1 MDRWRDRMIIAGF
14 GIILMSLLGV
24 NAISNNRFWGFNPVM
39 LWLTAVWFG
48 MALLIQLNWDNLR
61 QRFPFHQPDQGSLTS
76 ESLFHRAI
84 QDAPVPIMLHA
95 EDGEVLLISR
105 AWTEL
110 TGYDSIELPTIA
122 DWTQRAYGSQLQAA
136 VEANIARLYQL
147 EQSIYEGG
155 FAITTRQGE
164 TRIWS
169 FYSSPLGTLP
179 DNRRIVSSVA
189 IDITENN
196 PVREAL
202 SVLRE
207 EVDRRVA
214 ERTAQ
219 LEQANAA
226 LETFSRTVAHDL
238 SAPLRTMQSFAQIL
252 LQDHA
257 GSLDAT
263 EQAYIQRINDTAQRT
278 EQFIRDLLVYS
289 RLDRASL
296 PLQPINL
303 SSIVAQVLTDLEEP
317 LRRQQAEVRVD
328 EPLAIVLGHPTALSQ
343 VISNLLTN
351 AIKFVAA
358 DVQPQIWIGTESV
371 ESGRTVRLTVQDNGI
386 GIAPDQQALIF
397 QVFERLYPAEMYPG
411 SGIGLAIVKRA
422 VERMG
427 GQVGLESQPGVGSRF
442 WIEIPLATAQRQA
455 IVS

>member
-1 MDRWRDRMIIAGF
+1 MNRWHSRKIITGF
-14 GIILMSLLGV
+14 GITLLLLLGMSI
-24 NAISNNRFWGFNPVM
+24 ISDSRFWFLKEGT
-39 LWLTAVWFG
+39 LWLTAVLLG
-48 MALLIQLNWDNLR
+48 MALIQLNWDDLS
-61 QRFPFHQPDQGSLTS
+61 QRVPSQPSEQIALTS
-76 ESLFHRAI
+76 ETLLHRAI

-110 TGYDSIELPTIA
+110 TGYAPSELPTIA
-122 DWTQRAYGSQLQAA
+122 DWTQRAYGSQLQAT
-136 VEANIARLYQL
+136 VQANIARLYQM
-147 EQSIYEGG
+147 EQGIYEGG

-179 DNRRIVSSVA
+179 DNRRIVNSMA
-189 IDITENN
+189 IDVTEDN

-219 LEQANAA
+219 LEQANKA
-226 LETFSRTVAHDL
+226 LESFSRAVAHDL
-238 SAPLRTMQSFAQIL
+238 SAPLQTMQSFAQIL

-257 GSLDAT
+257 DSLSAIERT
-263 EQAYIQRINDTAQRT
+263 YLQRIDDTAQRT

-296 PLQPINL
+296 PLQAINL
-303 SSIVAQVLTDLEEP
+303 SLIVAQVLTDLEET
-317 LRRQQAEVRVD
+317 LRHQQAEVMVD
-328 EPLAIVLGHPTALSQ
+328 EPLAIVLGHPTTLYQ
-343 VISNLLTN
+343 VIYNLLTN
-351 AIKFVAA
+351 ALKFVAS
-358 DVQPQIWIGTESV
+358 DVQPRIWIGTEAV
-371 ESGRTVRLTVQDNGI
+371 EAGRKVRLTIQDNGI
-386 GIAPDQQALIF
+386 GIAPDQQALVF
-397 QVFERLYPAEMYPG
+397 QIFERLYPAEIYPG
-411 SGIGLAIVKRA
+411 SGIGLAIVQQA
-422 VERMG
+422 VERME

-442 WIEIPLATAQRQA
+442 WIELSAGGGR
-455 IVS
+455 